1 MLVLYVPVGQ
11 AVQAAM
17 EVDAVLLLYVP
28 AGQCLQALEPEIEY
42 VPVGQL
48 MQVDESEAPKF
59 AECWP
64 AEHNV
69 QPVAADAGA

>member
-28 AGQCLQALEPEIEY
+28 AG
-42 VPVGQL
+42 
-48 MQVDESEAPKF
+48 
-59 AECWP
+59 
-64 AEHNV
+64 HNV
-69 QPVAADAGA
+69 QTSTPSQP

>member
-28 AGQCLQALEPEIEY
+28 AGHSVQA
-42 VPVGQL
+42 
-48 MQVDESEAPKF
+48 
-59 AECWP
+59 
-64 AEHNV
+64 
-69 QPVAADAGA
+69 AADVEPVRSL